1 MVYPQESHKQS
12 TKEEVKASEP
22 KPNIDIAKGRKSTN
36 LNLITN
42 DLCTV
47 LITVAVYSNS
57 KHNEAEVGAGGFNL
71 WLISP
76 VEKQH

>member
-1 MVYPQESHKQS
+1 MLILQKA
-12 TKEEVKASEP
+12 VKV
-22 KPNIDIAKGRKSTN
+22 